1 MATVTIDGKDYDL
14 DDLSVTA
21 KEQLASLQFVQN
33 EIKRLESQLAI
44 CKTAGLSYSKALNDE
59 LNK

>member
-1 MATVTIDGKDYDL
+1 MATVNIDGKEYDL
-14 DDLSVTA
+14 DNLSVSA

-33 EIKRLESQLAI
+33 EIKKIESQLAI
-44 CKTAGLSYSKALNDE
+44 YKTAGISYSKALNDE